1 MVQSK
6 GVLSRMGIETL
17 RQMLAEATDRLKDA
31 GIETARYDARLLFA
45 EACDTSPRD
54 IDKAL
59 LMGDGF
65 EASDRQLADFH
76 SMMDRRASREPLQY
90 IVGHVPFRYLD
101 LQVGPG
107 VFIPRQE
114 TEVVVQAGID
124 WLTRESLYAPK
135 VVDLCAGSGA
145 IGLSIVTEVRGAEV
159 WAVEKYPETLAWTKR
174 NAKLVAGNDPAAG
187 YNYHLQAGDATDT
200 TTLAAL
206 DGSVDLVVT
215 NPPYVPMSQPPQQP
229 EVRDYDPQ
237 AALYGGSADGTLI
250 PEQIVRRSAALLR
263 KGGALVLE
271 HDITQADRMLTYA
284 LSNGFSQARTGLD
297 YTSRPRYLFAIK

>member
-1 MVQSK
+1 
-6 GVLSRMGIETL
+6 MGIESL
-17 RQMLAEATDRLKDA
+17 RHMLAEATDRLKDA

-45 EACDTSPRD
+45 EACGISPRD

-59 LMGDGF
+59 IMGDGF
-65 EASDRQLADFH
+65 EASDRQLADFR

-114 TEVVVQAGID
+114 TETVVQAGID
-124 WLTRESLYAPK
+124 WLTREGLYAPK

-159 WAVEKYPETLAWTKR
+159 WAVEKFPETLQWTQR
-174 NAKLVAGNDPAAG
+174 NAKRVAGDDPAAG
-187 YNYHLQAGDATDT
+187 YNYHLEAGDATDT

-215 NPPYVPMSQPPQQP
+215 NPPYVPMSQPPTQP
-229 EVRDYDPQ
+229 EVRDYDPE

-250 PEQIVRRSAALLR
+250 PERIIRRSAVLLR
-263 KGGALVLE
+263 DGGALVLE

-297 YTSRPRYLFAIK
+297 YTSRPRYLFAVK

>member
-1 MVQSK
+1 
-6 GVLSRMGIETL
+6 MGIESL
-17 RQMLAEATDRLKDA
+17 RHMLAEATGRLKDA

-45 EACDTSPRD
+45 EACGISPRD

-59 LMGDGF
+59 VM
-65 EASDRQLADFH
+65 SDSIDVTDEQLAAFR

-101 LQVGPG
+101 VQVGPG

-114 TEVVVQAGID
+114 TEIVVQAGID
-124 WLTRESLYAPK
+124 WLTREGLYAPK

-159 WAVEKYPETLAWTKR
+159 WAVEKYQQTLEWTKR
-174 NAKLVAGNDPAAG
+174 NAKRVADKDPAAG
-187 YNYHLQAGDATDT
+187 YNYHLEAGDATDA

-206 DGSVDLVVT
+206 NGSIDLVVT
-215 NPPYVPMSQPPQQP
+215 NPPYVPMSQPPTQP

-250 PEQIVRRSAALLR
+250 PERIIRRAFALLR
-263 KGGALVLE
+263 DGGVLVLE
-271 HDITQADRMLTYA
+271 HDITQADRLLTYA
-284 LSNGFSQARTGLD
+284 LANGFSQARTGAD
-297 YTSRPRYLFAIK
+297 YTSRPRYLFAVK

>member
-1 MVQSK
+1 
-6 GVLSRMGIETL
+6 MGIETL

-45 EACDTSPRD
+45 EACGTSPRD

-65 EASDRQLADFH
+65 EASDRQLADFR
-76 SMMDRRASREPLQY
+76 SMMERRANREPLQY

-101 LQVGPG
+101 LKVGPG

-124 WLTRESLYAPK
+124 WLTRQGLYAAK

-159 WAVEKYPETLAWTKR
+159 WAVEKFPQTLEWTRR
-174 NAKLVAGNDPAAG
+174 NAKLVADKDPSAG
-187 YNYHLQAGDATDT
+187 YDYHLIEGDATDA
-200 TTLAAL
+200 TTLNAL
-206 DGSVDLVVT
+206 DGQVDLVVT
-215 NPPYVPMSQPPQQP
+215 NPPYVPQSQPPTQP

-250 PEQIVRRSAALLR
+250 PERIIRRAFALLR
-263 KGGALVLE
+263 DGGVLVLE
-271 HDITQADRMLTYA
+271 HDITQADRLLTYA
-284 LSNGFSQARTGLD
+284 LANGFSQARTGAD
-297 YTSRPRYLFAIK
+297 YTSRPRYLFAVK

>member
-1 MVQSK
+1 
-6 GVLSRMGIETL
+6 MGIETL

-45 EACDTSPRD
+45 EACGTSPRD

-65 EASDRQLADFH
+65 EASDRQLADFR

-90 IVGHVPFRYLD
+90 IVGHVPFRYLN

-124 WLTRESLYAPK
+124 WLTREGLYAPK

-206 DGSVDLVVT
+206 DGDFYTAADLQLRLLPLTEALFSEV
-215 NPPYVPMSQPPQQP
+215 NPIPVKAAMALLGYDCGPCRLPLTPVSP
-229 EVRDYDPQ
+229 ELRTR
-237 AALYGGSADGTLI
+237 L
-250 PEQIVRRSAALLR
+250 EALLR
-263 KGGALVLE
+263 
-271 HDITQADRMLTYA
+271 Q
-284 LSNGFSQARTGLD
+284 
-297 YTSRPRYLFAIK
+297 FA